1 MNISLENKITS
12 LRLVT
17 ILMLFYLLGYF
28 LKAFFL
34 FDKSFIE
41 LINGSIARGITSFF
55 SSIVASSALLVAYVH
70 KDQLEKIIGPK
81 YKAFKYLPLVMFLF
95 DVIMMLL
102 ILDVIKSKV
111 FRLCFISVLYAV
123 CGLLLISIF
132 KALHKQEVAKV
143 EQNNE
148 IVKLKEMYKCPY
160 CGKNDHLNQNQLNG
174 HLNGCKEYKK
184 FKESKKETT

>member
-1 MNISLENKITS
+1 MNLSLENKITS

-41 LINGSIARGITSFF
+41 LISSPIARTITSVF

-70 KDQLEKIIGPK
+70 KDQLEKIIGTK
-81 YKAFKYLPLVMFLF
+81 YKVFKYLPLVMFLF
-95 DVIMMLL
+95 DVMMMLL

-132 KALHKQEVAKV
+132 KALYKQEEVNIKQAKAKV
-143 EQNNE
+143 EQKEAEEKHKCVCGVGFPTKKQLSGHQGRCKIYKEFKNN
-148 IVKLKEMYKCPY
+148 
-160 CGKNDHLNQNQLNG
+160 
-174 HLNGCKEYKK
+174 
-184 FKESKKETT
+184 